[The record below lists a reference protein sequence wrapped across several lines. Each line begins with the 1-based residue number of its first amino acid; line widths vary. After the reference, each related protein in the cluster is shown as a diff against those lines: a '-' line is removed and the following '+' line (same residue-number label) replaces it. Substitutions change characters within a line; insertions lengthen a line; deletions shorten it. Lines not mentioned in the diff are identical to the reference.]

1 LESSKHNVLVT
12 GGAGYIGSHCV
23 RGLLDRDYR
32 VVVIDDF
39 RTGNRWAV
47 PEGVPLVECDVGNE
61 DLVRQTIRTHGVGS
75 VLHFAGH
82 TVVPE
87 SIFDPLKYYGNNTC
101 STRSLIASC
110 RQEGVNRFVF
120 SSTAA
125 VYGAP
130 SDATVSE
137 STAPVPIN
145 PYGSSKLVTEWMLR
159 DVAQSSRLSLDTG
172 RGGEPFRPIILRYF
186 NVAGA
191 REDGTLGQST
201 PNATHLIKIASQAAC
216 GSRSRVS
223 IFGTDYDTPDGTCIR
238 DYIHVEDLVDAH
250 LAALDHLERGGD
262 GGTYNCGYGRGYS
275 VREVLDTMRRVSG
288 APILADE
295 EGRRPGDPSAL
306 IADVSAIR
314 RDLGWTPTRDD
325 LDLICTSAWRWEQ
338 QLLRRGY

>member
-1 LESSKHNVLVT
+1 M
-12 GGAGYIGSHCV
+12 
-23 RGLLDRDYR
+23 LDREYR
-32 VVVIDDF
+32 VVVIDDL
-39 RTGNRWAV
+39 RTGNRWAP
-47 PEGVPLVECDVGNE
+47 PEGVPLVECDVGNDE
-61 DLVRQTIRTHGVGS
+61 LVRQAIRVHGVGS

-101 STRSLIASC
+101 STRSLIAAC

-137 STAPVPIN
+137 ITVPAPIN

-159 DVAQSSRLSLDTG
+159 DVAQSSHLSLDAG
-172 RGGEPFRPIILRYF
+172 RGGELFRPIILRYF

-201 PNATHLIKIASQAAC
+201 PNATHLIKIAAQAAC
-216 GSRSRVS
+216 GSRPRVS

-250 LAALDHLERGGD
+250 LAALDHLEHGGD

-275 VREVLDTMRRVSG
+275 VREVLDAMRRVSG
-288 APILADE
+288 APIVTNE
-295 EGRRPGDPSAL
+295 EGRRAGDPPAL

-314 RDLGWTPTRDD
+314 RELGWKPTRDD
-325 LDLICTSAWRWEQ
+325 LDLICTTAWRWEQ
-338 QLLRRGY
+338 QLQRRGY